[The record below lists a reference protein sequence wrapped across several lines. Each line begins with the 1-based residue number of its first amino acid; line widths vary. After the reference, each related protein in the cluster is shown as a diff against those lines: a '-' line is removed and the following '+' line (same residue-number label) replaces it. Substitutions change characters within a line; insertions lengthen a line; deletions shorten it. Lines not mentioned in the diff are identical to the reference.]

1 MKKAVILSVIAILTS
16 LSIYRVVETY
26 VSRASDY
33 EDYPDYPN
41 GPTVNGQNLYTNH
54 LTATF
59 YTSASMDR
67 DSLFS
72 GTSVRFHPDGK
83 LLVKAGIK
91 HGKLHGPFNSWHEN
105 GQKHISLVWING
117 KKIKNFK
124 AYHPNGKRI
133 RGDEQELAE
142 QVFGGILTVE

>member
-16 LSIYRVVETY
+16 LSIYRVVEMY
-26 VSRASDY
+26 VSRTSDH

-41 GPTVNGQNLYTNH
+41 GPTVNGEDLHTNY

-72 GTSVRFHPDGK
+72 GTSVRFHPNGK

-91 HGKLHGPFNSWHEN
+91 YGKLHGPFDSWHEN
-105 GQKHISLVWING
+105 GQKHISLVWMNG
-117 KKIKNFK
+117 KKVKNFK

-133 RGDEQELAE
+133 SGDEQELAE
-142 QVFGGILTVE
+142 KVFGGVITVE

>member
-41 GPTVNGQNLYTNH
+41 GPTVNGEDLHTNH

-124 AYHPNGKRI
+124 AYYPNGKRI
-133 RGDEQELAE
+133 PGDEQELAE
-142 QVFGGILTVE
+142 QVFGGVLTVE